1 MRCKIV
7 RAVYVAQYFEVNQK
21 KKKKYFSFTL

>member
-21 KKKKYFSFTL
+21 KKKKFSFTL